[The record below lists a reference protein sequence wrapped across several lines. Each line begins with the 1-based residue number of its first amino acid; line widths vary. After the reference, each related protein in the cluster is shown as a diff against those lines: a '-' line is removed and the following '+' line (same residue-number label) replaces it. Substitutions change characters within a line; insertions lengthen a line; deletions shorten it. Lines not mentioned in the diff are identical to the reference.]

1 MRHQASTVG
10 VLALVATAVLW
21 GSNHVVARGVHEV
34 VPLAALVFWRWAIAL
49 VLLTPVALGAL
60 GRSGAEIR
68 DNLADL
74 VFIGAVGVGLFSLFL
89 IAGAYYSLAIE
100 VGMINAT
107 TPAWVAVILVVTG
120 QARVAPS
127 SWLGLAVAFAGTALI
142 MTRGSPEVLLALDV
156 RLGNLWALVAA
167 VLFAWFSIRLRRYSG
182 RIEPLALTVV
192 TSAAGLVLVALP
204 FYLGSLLIAESP
216 VLVRDPDQLSLA
228 LWAVGYIALGPTMI
242 ANFLYVF
249 GVSRVGPERAA
260 AFIYLSPVASSVL
273 SVIFLGEAFLWFHL
287 VGFILILGGL
297 AVMNRGSTEDSRE

>member
-1 MRHQASTVG
+1 MRDQASTVG

-21 GSNHVVARGVHEV
+21 GSNHVVARGVHDV

-49 VLLTPVALGAL
+49 VLLMPLSLGAL
-60 GRSGAEIR
+60 TRSRAVIR
-68 DNLADL
+68 ANLADL

-100 VGMINAT
+100 VGMISAT
-107 TPAWVAVILVVTG
+107 TPAWVAVILVATG

-127 SWLGLAVAFAGTALI
+127 SWLGLVVAFAGTAMI
-142 MTRGSPEVLLALDV
+142 MTRGSPDVLFALDV

-167 VLFAWFSIRLRRYSG
+167 VLFAWFSIRLRSYSG

-192 TSAAGLVLVALP
+192 TSAAGLVLIALP
-204 FYLGSLLIAESP
+204 FYLGSLLIAGSP
-216 VLVRDPDQLSLA
+216 VLARDPEQLSLA
-228 LWAVGYIALGPTMI
+228 LWAIGYIALGPTMV

-260 AFIYLSPVASSVL
+260 AFIYLSPVASSAL
-273 SVIFLGEAFLWFHL
+273 SVVFLGEAFLWFHL
-287 VGFILILGGL
+287 VGFLLILGGL
-297 AVMNRGSTEDSRE
+297 GLMNRGPIEDSRG

>member
-21 GSNHVVARGVHEV
+21 GSNHVVARGVHDV
-34 VPLAALVFWRWAIAL
+34 VPLAALIFWRWAIAL

-60 GRSGAEIR
+60 GRSSAAIR

-107 TPAWVAVILVVTG
+107 TPAWVAVILVATG
-120 QARVAPS
+120 QTRVASS
-127 SWLGLAVAFAGTALI
+127 SWLGLVVAFAGTAMI
-142 MTRGSPEVLLALDV
+142 MTRGSPEVLFALDV

-167 VLFAWFSIRLRRYSG
+167 VLFAWFTIRLRRYSG
-182 RIEPLALTVV
+182 HIEPLALTVV

-204 FYLGSLLIAESP
+204 YYLGSLLIADSP
-216 VLVRDPDQLSLA
+216 VLAREPDQLSLA
-228 LWAVGYIALGPTMI
+228 LWAVGYIAVGPTMI

-273 SVIFLGEAFLWFHL
+273 SVVFLGEAFLWFHL
-287 VGFILILGGL
+287 VGFFLILGGL
-297 AVMNRGSTEDSRE
+297 ALMHRGPTEGSRE